1 MSFKCVIVTPESQV
15 LDESVNQAIIPAH
28 DGLVGIETNRAP
40 LLVKLGIG
48 PLRVDLAGNAGG
60 SRFFLIEGGVAQM
73 KGGLLTILTQKCTPA
88 TEIDAAAA
96 KAELAEATARRITD
110 DKSFE
115 ERQDALKRSMV
126 KQELAG
132 KS

>member
-15 LDESVNQAIIPAH
+15 MDETVTQVIIPAH

-48 PLRVDLAGNAGG
+48 PLRVDLASGH
-60 SRFFLIEGGVAQM
+60 RHFLIEGGVAQM
-73 KGGLLTILTQKCTPA
+73 KDNLLTILTQKCVPA
-88 TEIDAAAA
+88 SEIDAQSA

-110 DKSFE
+110 EKSFQ
-115 ERQDALKRSMV
+115 ERQDAIKRSMV
-126 KQELAG
+126 KQELVG

>member
-15 LDESVNQAIIPAH
+15 MDETVTQAIVPAH
-28 DGLVGIETNRAP
+28 DGLIGIETNRAP

-48 PLRVDLAGNAGG
+48 PLRVDLTASSQRN
-60 SRFFLIEGGVAQM
+60 FLIEGGVAQM
-73 KGGLLTILTQKCTPA
+73 KDNLLTILTQKCTPA
-88 TEIDAAAA
+88 TEIDAQTA
-96 KAELAEATARRITD
+96 KAELSEANARRITD
-110 DKSFE
+110 DKSFQD
-115 ERQDALKRSMV
+115 RQDAIKRSMV